1 MKSPRTIHISIIT
14 IALLQNFTSN
24 GIDTPFRDLS
34 PIVNKVKMTGP
45 TSEVGTDTLP
55 EHQSALPTCSGICAA
70 QS

>member
-1 MKSPRTIHISIIT
+1 MD
-14 IALLQNFTSN
+14 SN
-24 GIDTPFRDLS
+24 SFLSLTNVNLS

-70 QS
+70 QSLVLCVVIC